1 MKKGFFFLL
10 LLALPVFGSVHPF
23 HSSMGECI
31 YNPKEKVWEIS
42 IRLFQDDL
50 TEGLSAFSG
59 KKFVFKEDPQTDKII
74 DSYLRKHLGV
84 QVNRKLTTP
93 YRFLG
98 WEAVKDV
105 IWVYIELPTDQQLKG
120 MNWENSLL
128 GETFSDQTNL
138 FHVVRGD
145 QKRSYLFQ
153 SNRWVQVFE

>member
-1 MKKGFFFLL
+1 LKKGFFFLL

-50 TEGLSAFSG
+50 ELGLSTFAGRRFIFQEG
-59 KKFVFKEDPQTDKII
+59 PQTDKIL
-74 DSYLRKHLGV
+74 DSYLRKHLGI
-84 QVNRKLTTP
+84 QVNQKLTTP
-93 YRFLG
+93 YRYLG

-105 IWVYIELPTDQQLKG
+105 IWVYVELPTDQQLKG

-128 GETFSDQTNL
+128 AETFADQTNL
-138 FHVVRGD
+138 FHVARGD

-153 SNRWVQVFE
+153 SSKWIHVFE